1 MSMNKENK
9 KQIEGLSANEQFI
22 DYILEKLLNE
32 FNKLTKKMQIIIILF
47 IIENIIVSVIFV
59 TLYMLI
65 SGGVLQMWEIIKKIL
80 FPFSTVIKGIFKTEK
95 NKKTKQGKR
104 HE

>member
-1 MSMNKENK
+1 MNKENK
-9 KQIEGLSANEQFI
+9 KQIDGLSANEQFI

-65 SGGVLQMWEIIKKIL
+65 SGGVL
-80 FPFSTVIKGIFKTEK
+80 
-95 NKKTKQGKR
+95 
-104 HE
+104 

>member
-1 MSMNKENK
+1 MNKENK

-32 FNKLTKKMQIIIILF
+32 FNKLTKRMQIIIILF

-65 SGGVLQMWEIIKKIL
+65 SGGVL
-80 FPFSTVIKGIFKTEK
+80 
-95 NKKTKQGKR
+95 
-104 HE
+104 

>member
-1 MSMNKENK
+1 MDEKYI

-32 FNKLTKKMQIIIILF
+32 FNKLTRKMQIIIILF
-47 IIENIIVSVIFV
+47 VIENIVVSIIFV

-65 SGGVLQMWEIIKKIL
+65 SWKLVWT
-80 FPFSTVIKGIFKTEK
+80 F
-95 NKKTKQGKR
+95 
-104 HE
+104 

>member
-1 MSMNKENK
+1 MNKENK

-65 SGGVLQMWEIIKKIL
+65 SGGVL
-80 FPFSTVIKGIFKTEK
+80 
-95 NKKTKQGKR
+95 
-104 HE
+104 

>member
-22 DYILEKLLNE
+22 DYILGKLLNE
-32 FNKLTKKMQIIIILF
+32 FNKLTRKMQIIIILF

-65 SGGVLQMWEIIKKIL
+65 SGGVL
-80 FPFSTVIKGIFKTEK
+80 
-95 NKKTKQGKR
+95 
-104 HE
+104 

>member
-9 KQIEGLSANEQFI
+9 NQIEGLSANEQFI

-65 SGGVLQMWEIIKKIL
+65 SGGVL
-80 FPFSTVIKGIFKTEK
+80 
-95 NKKTKQGKR
+95 
-104 HE
+104 

>member
-80 FPFSTVIKGIFKTEK
+80 FPFSTVIKGLFETKK
-95 NKKTKQGKR
+95 NKKTKQGNR